1 MNAFNQHQFGFTVY
15 NGYASF
21 MLAVGVVIF
30 QKHLIDSERKSA
42 RVRWCLS
49 LRVGGDSL
57 STSISTVVIL
67 LRATGESRSIKA
79 RRAVLFGSG
88 W

>member
-42 RVRWCLS
+42 RVQWCLS
-49 LRVGGDSL
+49 LRVGGNGL
-57 STSISTVVIL
+57 APSISTVVIL
-67 LRATGESRSIKA
+67 LRATGESISIKA